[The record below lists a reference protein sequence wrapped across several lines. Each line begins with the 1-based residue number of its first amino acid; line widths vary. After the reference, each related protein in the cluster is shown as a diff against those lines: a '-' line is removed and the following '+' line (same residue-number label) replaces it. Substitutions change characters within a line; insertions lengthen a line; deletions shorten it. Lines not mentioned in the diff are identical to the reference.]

1 MTDAAPLLSGKRVL
15 VVGGASVRGIGRAT
29 SILSA
34 SQGATVFSIDIAFEP
49 LDAFV
54 ATDVDGRTIRTRH
67 CDITDEASCR
77 SVGRGIEEIG
87 GVDAVINCAG
97 IVEPM
102 GIADL
107 DKERFDRMIEV
118 NLWGVALAAR
128 CWLPLMRKDHGP
140 SYTCLSSSAGQRGG
154 GVVGGLHYAASKAG
168 VLGLMRGLARELG
181 PSGIRV
187 NAVSPGMVDTGM
199 TDPFMS
205 RQDRETAARAIPLQ
219 RIARAEEIASVCV
232 FLASDYASY
241 VTGATIDVNGGLH
254 IH

>member
-1 MTDAAPLLSGKRVL
+1 MEAAPLLSGKRVL
-15 VVGGASVRGIGRAT
+15 VVGGASKRGIGHAT

-34 SQGATVFSIDIAFEP
+34 IHGATVFSVDIAFPSKE
-49 LDAFV
+49 AFV
-54 ATDVDGRTIRTRH
+54 SMDLDGCMIQTCY

-77 SVGRGIEEIG
+77 LVGRHISETGGIDSI
-87 GVDAVINCAG
+87 INCAG

-102 GIADL
+102 MIADL
-107 DKERFDRMIEV
+107 DKDRFDHMIDT
-118 NLWGVALAAR
+118 NLWGVALAAS

-154 GVVGGLHYAASKAG
+154 GLVGGLHYAASKAG
-168 VLGLMRGLARELG
+168 VLGFIRGLARELG

-199 TDPFMS
+199 TDAFMGQ
-205 RQDRETAARAIPLQ
+205 QDREMAARAIPLQ
-219 RIARAEEIASVCV
+219 RIARPEEIASVCV